1 MRRLAAARLFLS
13 LALLSMGGCHKA
25 ESVKAASPAP
35 SAQQKQTERAAKL
48 PAALQREWTF
58 LNRLRQTDKFDAID
72 RTLANDQQQLGV
84 VLSPKLLP
92 GQIESLLKDALRIM
106 AKEFPGQDLTL
117 NAYEPTKPLH
127 KLGRAQLDGKT
138 QDIRYEGAQ

>member
-1 MRRLAAARLFLS
+1 MRRLAAARLILS
-13 LALLSMGGCHKA
+13 LALLSVSGCHRA
-25 ESVKAASPAP
+25 ESVKAVSPAP
-35 SAQQKQTERAAKL
+35 REQQKQTERAAKL
-48 PAALQREWTF
+48 PAALQRQWTF

-72 RTLANDQQQLGV
+72 RTLVNDQQQLGV

-92 GQIESLLKDALRIM
+92 GEIESLLKDALRMM

-127 KLGRAQLDGKT
+127 KLGRAQLDGIT